1 MGGGP
6 EDQGLPASPPTLNP
20 PSKGLWCKHGL
31 PLWVELPELRGQVAA
46 QVVVVKAPARG
57 APERGHGGTATDAEG
72 GKCDA
77 RASPTASPLSVLS
90 RPLPCH
96 TTCGG
101 GGGRGAVAH
110 SLVSAVR
117 SPSCE
122 GTLPLRSLPQRRLRE
137 GRRSGIMGEDGRKG
151 RQVRRV
157 LPLPAAIP
165 SAPQVLCHGLEAG
178 VPSCGG
184 SQARQVGEQ
193 PNLRGHAAGQA
204 LVEKVPA
211 RGAPEREE
219 GSRGVPVGAS
229 DLRRAADALCAS
241 PLRDATTLRHHPTRG
256 PPSVPSRRRS
266 LPTPA
271 SRYRP
276 PRRMVHGTRWAVQ
289 RSAHFGAA
297 VGAVADRRVV

>member
-1 MGGGP
+1 MRFPSCEGRLPLRSLLKRPLREGRRSGRSCGNGDGRRWRQVRRARFP
-6 EDQGLPASPPTLNP
+6 YAPPASA
-20 PSKGLWCKHGL
+20 PS
-31 PLWVELPELRGQVAA
+31 PAPYPATALR
-46 QVVVVKAPARG
+46 R
-57 APERGHGGTATDAEG
+57 E
-72 GKCDA
+72 C
-77 RASPTASPLSVLS
+77 
-90 RPLPCH
+90 
-96 TTCGG
+96 
-101 GGGRGAVAH
+101 RGAVAH
-110 SLVSAVR
+110 RYSSSVS
-117 SPSCE
+117 SPNCE

-266 LPTPA
+266 STPLVGWC
-271 SRYRP
+271 
-276 PRRMVHGTRWAVQ
+276 MVHGGRCNG
-289 RSAHFGAA
+289 AHIL
-297 VGAVADRRVV
+297 VPL